1 MNYILVATN
10 SRTGNKILK
19 GPITGKEWL
28 VTPQGSWIADEFE
41 RDEKQLKLEVTRYC
55 FKARQ
60 TVKEKISLIS
70 PSYDQMEAMPC
81 D

>member
-1 MNYILVATN
+1 MNYIFVATN

-41 RDEKQLKLEVTRYC
+41 RDDKSLKQEIRRYC
-55 FKARQ
+55 FRTRQ
-60 TVKEKISLIS
+60 MVMEKISLIN
-70 PSYDQMEAMPC
+70 PSYDQMELMPC